1 MKSESNRHAGSPAA
15 KTAHRRSA
23 LDEPVPSP
31 PTTSEPRRPSASSVR
46 RPREIAEPT
55 SDPAVPRASST
66 RNGRESQASS
76 TNGASVDRASAHGDT
91 VYAGLKSVDAAA
103 PRRERGSDLGG
114 VRPMSPFD
122 EVQNRGF
129 VPPARPHVT
138 EEPASAANETA
149 PAEGTA
155 PPQAPELAPT
165 RTLRDELVQYAT
177 RLEKELIEAADAP
190 PDEAVL
196 AKLASGE
203 MATALELQTLQAH
216 LARRATLCVDDA
228 TVLTLV
234 RVLREMAPAL
244 TATTKRVCMTL
255 STASS
260 LRAQRR
266 FLQLNARRDDER

>member
-1 MKSESNRHAGSPAA
+1 
-15 KTAHRRSA
+15 
-23 LDEPVPSP
+23 
-31 PTTSEPRRPSASSVR
+31 
-46 RPREIAEPT
+46 
-55 SDPAVPRASST
+55 
-66 RNGRESQASS
+66 
-76 TNGASVDRASAHGDT
+76 
-91 VYAGLKSVDAAA
+91 
-103 PRRERGSDLGG
+103 
-114 VRPMSPFD
+114 MSPSD

-138 EEPASAANETA
+138 EEPSSAANETA
-149 PAEGTA
+149 PAKGTA

-165 RTLRDELVQYAT
+165 LTLRDELVLYAT

-216 LARRATLCVDDA
+216 LARRATLGIDDP
-228 TVLTLV
+228 TLMLTLV
-234 RVLREMAPAL
+234 RVLREMMPAL

>member
-1 MKSESNRHAGSPAA
+1 
-15 KTAHRRSA
+15 
-23 LDEPVPSP
+23 
-31 PTTSEPRRPSASSVR
+31 
-46 RPREIAEPT
+46 
-55 SDPAVPRASST
+55 
-66 RNGRESQASS
+66 
-76 TNGASVDRASAHGDT
+76 
-91 VYAGLKSVDAAA
+91 
-103 PRRERGSDLGG
+103 
-114 VRPMSPFD
+114 MSPFD

-138 EEPASAANETA
+138 EEPASAASETA

-165 RTLRDELVQYAT
+165 LTLRDELVQYAT

-216 LARRATLCVDDA
+216 LARRATLGIDDP
-228 TVLTLV
+228 TLMLTLV
-234 RVLREMAPAL
+234 RVLREMMPAL